1 MSDNQDPIAAALDKC
16 LRDKVAVAISAADS
30 SAKHYEDYYKS
41 FLGIDTKA
49 QSNATISGLVLAATA
64 AFIKDGRV
72 TALAQ
77 SGRWWIVLVLL
88 PPAFALLAV
97 IVSLVGARITSIIF
111 PFDAKEQIREAKHLA
126 DLDCNE
132 FSQMHIRNYYSRSA
146 PRALGEGAR
155 RYRKESCHKSAMGAE
170 WSEVYDCFSF
180 VPFYSFHCGA
190 LQVIDLSARRN

>member
-97 IVSLVGARITSIIF
+97 IVSLVGARITSIVF

-132 FSQMHIRNYYSRSA
+132 FSQMHIRNYYLARLEHWEK
-146 PRALGEGAR
+146 ALEDIEKKIATKAQWVLNGQRFMIA
-155 RYRKESCHKSAMGAE
+155 SLSFLFILFIVVLSKS
-170 WSEVYDCFSF
+170 
-180 VPFYSFHCGA
+180 
-190 LQVIDLSARRN
+190 